1 MFQKIRSLF
10 NKKNKDEIQSRY
22 EEITAQN
29 NQLLSR
35 LLAEDEALV
44 KKYNM

>member
-10 NKKNKDEIQSRY
+10 NKKNKDEVKSRY